1 MSAFGRDLPHGCY
14 AFLTSYALL
23 SIDSITQGSLFFFFL
38 GGADSMIRELA
49 SNFASDFGL
58 SWPFYPSLVPKRNV
72 GAKYDDGTIA
82 DAIVRSPNGS
92 S

>member
-23 SIDSITQGSLFFFFL
+23 SIDSIIQGSLLIFL

-72 GAKYDDGTIA
+72 GAKYDDETIA